1 MKGAEGA
8 ASTVTPSLL
17 VGGCGAGG
25 TSWAGRG
32 LRGLRVLLLFAGPA
46 RLLFCVSA
54 LSQLLSLLSAAPC
67 GSLPAPCCSWG
78 SSGRCSVV
86 APQVSAVSGGCG
98 S

>member
-1 MKGAEGA
+1 MKGAEGV

-46 RLLFCVSA
+46 RLLF
-54 LSQLLSLLSAAPC
+54 
-67 GSLPAPCCSWG
+67 
-78 SSGRCSVV
+78 
-86 APQVSAVSGGCG
+86 
-98 S
+98 